1 MNLKIKSI
9 SYVLLRKS
17 LQTIYLKLTTSKNVM
32 DSLLP
37 VSLAYESLI
46 DIRKGPKIV
55 LACVV
60 TTSGTLLYFLGYGAI
75 EIIVYSFVTYEL
87 LIRFLFLLWIVL
99 NF

>member
-1 MNLKIKSI
+1 
-9 SYVLLRKS
+9 
-17 LQTIYLKLTTSKNVM
+17 M
-32 DSLLP
+32 DSIIP

-55 LACVV
+55 LVCVV
-60 TTSGTLLYFLGYGAI
+60 TTSGTLLYFLGCGPI

-87 LIRFLFLLWIVL
+87 FIRFLFLLWILL

>member
-1 MNLKIKSI
+1 
-9 SYVLLRKS
+9 
-17 LQTIYLKLTTSKNVM
+17 M
-32 DSLLP
+32 DSIIP

-60 TTSGTLLYFLGYGAI
+60 TTSGTVFYYIGCGPI
-75 EIIVYSFVTYEL
+75 EIFLYSFVTYEL
-87 LIRFLFLLWIVL
+87 LIRFLFLLWILL